1 MSDLLEA
8 GDAGLVIVARNPQGT
23 DVEGLLTNAKDVVA
37 STGVGDADSGLDQA
51 FGAAA
56 A

>member
-8 GDAGLVIVARNPQGT
+8 GDAGLVIVAVNPQGT

-37 STGVGDADSGLDQA
+37 STGVGDADTALDEA
-51 FGAAA
+51 FGSCAA
-56 A
+56 